1 VLLFFN
7 PIELTRVAG
16 CLLQPCKSFNS

>member
-16 CLLQPCKSFNS
+16 CLLQPCNSFNS